1 MCEITNGKIY
11 VADRDMVCYKV
22 MLENGEQLA
31 SFHHGYEYKIG
42 REYCVKAF
50 DYRCLTD
57 DAIYEAWN
65 KPLSSFAGWRK
76 IYTVYPYMY
85 MNRIET
91 DLHYTHCGFYSYTYY
106 GNESMKMLWPFYEL
120 YDGLHRVRCV
130 RCRIPEGSK
139 YMVSDNG
146 EVFISERIVIDDAW
160 SLEDSDS
167 IVNKNIESIEKNFGF
182 I

>member
-22 MLENGEQLA
+22 MFDKGERLESLPR
-31 SFHHGYEYKIG
+31 GYVYEIG
-42 REYCVKAF
+42 REYCVKDF
-50 DYRCLTD
+50 ECRCTD
-57 DAIYEAWN
+57 VIYEAWSRA
-65 KPLSSFAGWRK
+65 LSSFAGWKK
-76 IYTVYPYMY
+76 IYTIYPYMY
-85 MNRIET
+85 RSEIVT

-120 YDGLHRVRCV
+120 YDGLHRVKCV

-160 SLEDSDS
+160 SL
-167 IVNKNIESIEKNFGF
+167 
-182 I
+182 